1 MALTRIDGGS
11 SRKSTNPSLL
21 RLLEGSASPYSPS
34 NPAPGGKG
42 AGVLKPE
49 YGGGVLRRNDQ
60 TVAPPSSRGGGNVR
74 NTNTSSGGSGGGDGG
89 AAAAAAAAESR
100 AKKAGKDQTAK
111 QNAATQAIINSLL
124 GALGGYA
131 TGRDQQIKN
140 ANNALEQIL
149 GGIAANY
156 ATASGDY
163 AESADRNDQ
172 DYDTK
177 TAAIVANRARERT
190 SLLQQAASQGAG
202 ETDQLRA
209 VIQAFAN
216 AQANQT
222 EADTARADTERQ
234 INSQIAGLNAQTE
247 AQRRSAWQQN
257 QEAIGTAWNEYWKN
271 YSDTWTNIQ
280 RTGAGNTN
288 IDSDYSTA
296 FTADYDGKDPVKEAS
311 RFAGKTY
318 ATKNKDDEYF
328 EDFEGRQE
336 GRKGRTVSSQR
347 AGMVTVS
354 APKRAE
360 GATLR
365 GRW

>member
-1 MALTRIDGGS
+1 MALNRMMI
-11 SRKSTNPSLL
+11 N
-21 RLLEGSASPYSPS
+21 
-34 NPAPGGKG
+34 
-42 AGVLKPE
+42 
-49 YGGGVLRRNDQ
+49 GGGVRSRRTVSPEEQARIDRSNAASAARYQGQADAYFKTMATLAPPPDPDTGIVRND
-60 TVAPPSSRGGGNVR
+60 
-74 NTNTSSGGSGGGDGG
+74 TNSDSDSGGGGG
-89 AAAAAAAAESR
+89 GGGGGGISAAESSAR
-100 AKKAGKDQTAK
+100 RAGKDQTAK

-131 TGRDQQIKN
+131 TGRDQQIAN

-149 GGIAANY
+149 SGIAKNY
-156 ATASGDY
+156 TIASGDY

-296 FTADYDGKDPVKEAS
+296 FNADYHGNDPVARAS
-311 RFAGKTY
+311 ENAGRTY
-318 ATKNKDDEYF
+318 KVENKDDEYF
-328 EDFEGRQE
+328 SNFAGRQE
-336 GRKGRTVSSQR
+336 GRETKTSSSQR